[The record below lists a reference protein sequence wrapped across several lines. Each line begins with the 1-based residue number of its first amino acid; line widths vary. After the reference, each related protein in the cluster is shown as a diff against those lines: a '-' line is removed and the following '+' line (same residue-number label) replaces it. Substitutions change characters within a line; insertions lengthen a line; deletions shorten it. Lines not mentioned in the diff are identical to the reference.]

1 MSAAPEQIV
10 IRVGDEHYLVVAI
23 QVKGIQVCGG
33 DVGEIY
39 IWVKQVKTFCQEKD
53 GNGKYKKKQLP
64 FPVVLQM
71 EQKPVK
77 TGNVILVCFEGT
89 GGC

>member
-1 MSAAPEQIV
+1 MSAAPEQVV

-23 QVKGIQVCGG
+23 QIKGIQVCGS

-53 GNGKYKKKQLP
+53 GDSNYKKKQLP
-64 FPVVLQM
+64 FSVMTQAAKDSSISLARGR
-71 EQKPVK
+71 
-77 TGNVILVCFEGT
+77 GNA
-89 GGC
+89 